1 MKDHY
6 TILIADR
13 NSHVRKFLQRE
24 MTAAG
29 YQVHLAQSA
38 GEVLKCAFR
47 HEPLDLVILDPDLPD
62 AEDTNL
68 MQHLLDRS
76 PALPV
81 IVHSYPAEYGN
92 AAAHRGNMVF
102 VEKRGS
108 SVERLKQV
116 VYETLAPTTAMPA
129 TGLRVANRPPVLSS
143 GNAGEP
149 SKR

>member
-1 MKDHY
+1 MKDQF

-29 YQVHLAQSA
+29 YRVRLAESA

-47 HEPLDLVILDPDLPD
+47 HEPLDLVILDPDLPG

-68 MQHLLDRS
+68 MQHLMDRV

-92 AAAHRGNMVF
+92 AAAHPAKVVF
-102 VEKRGS
+102 VEKMGS

-116 VYETLAPTTAMPA
+116 VHETLAAPPKRRP
-129 TGLRVANRPPVLSS
+129 RVW
-143 GNAGEP
+143 E
-149 SKR
+149 

>member
-1 MKDHY
+1 MKDQF

-29 YQVHLAQSA
+29 YRVRLAESA
-38 GEVLKCAFR
+38 GELLKCAFR
-47 HEPLDLVILDPDLPD
+47 HEPLDLVILDPDLPG
-62 AEDTNL
+62 AEDTSL
-68 MQHLLDRS
+68 LQHLFDRI

-81 IVHSYPAEYGN
+81 VVHSYSAEYGSEL
-92 AAAHRGNMVF
+92 AYPGRVVF

-116 VYETLAPTTAMPA
+116 VYETLAA
-129 TGLRVANRPPVLSS
+129 TPQRRKWFW
-143 GNAGEP
+143 E
-149 SKR
+149 R